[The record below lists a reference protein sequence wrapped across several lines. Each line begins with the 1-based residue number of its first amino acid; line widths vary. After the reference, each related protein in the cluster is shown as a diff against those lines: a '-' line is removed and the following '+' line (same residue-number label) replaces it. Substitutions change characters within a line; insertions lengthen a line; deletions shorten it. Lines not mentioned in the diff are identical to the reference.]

1 MPFPLTAELC
11 AFGPIV
17 AGTLIAGAVGIVQ
30 IWMQERRA

>member
-1 MPFPLTAELC
+1 MPFPVTAELC

-17 AGTLIAGAVGIVQ
+17 AATLIAGAVGIAR